1 MYRHAGDYTIPPEK
15 RPSAW
20 IKTYSGPEMALE
32 LPLGETHEA
41 LLGARGK
48 QMGGWDESALALF
61 R

>member
-1 MYRHAGDYTIPPEK
+1 
-15 RPSAW
+15 
-20 IKTYSGPEMALE
+20 MALE